1 MNERDLNNLLIK
13 MPFGFTAEDKFR
25 ADEVKEK
32 IRQGFRELRKKVI
45 PEPKET
51 AEKIVDKII
60 LDFTDRGGLRQAWED
75 VDEGIQ
81 KEIRQAWHYI
91 VLELLGGSW

>member
-1 MNERDLNNLLIK
+1 MNERDLNSLLIM

-25 ADEVKEK
+25 ADEAKEK

-45 PEPKET
+45 SKPKET

-60 LDFTDRGGLRQAWED
+60 LDFTDRGGLHQAWED

-81 KEIRQAWHYI
+81 KEIRQAWYYI